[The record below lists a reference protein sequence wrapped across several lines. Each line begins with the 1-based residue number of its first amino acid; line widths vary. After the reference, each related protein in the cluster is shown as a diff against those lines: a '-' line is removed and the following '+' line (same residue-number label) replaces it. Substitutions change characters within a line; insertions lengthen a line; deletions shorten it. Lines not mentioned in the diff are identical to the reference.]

1 MSEMKSAWEKAM
13 EKTDKLGKLSS
24 EELQQME
31 YRPTGNRIAAQYL
44 QEEQFDLDVEITKL
58 KGTGGRKYVIQ
69 GIQEIL
75 IRNIVLPHNEQ
86 SNKTINR
93 ALEGIRLLKENK
105 KQFQEIYDRIGNLL
119 NYYQQARQQAFT
131 QFKSTFESKIQEM
144 SMALQQQPGMNP
156 QNLEAELQRQFQN
169 EWHRVS
175 SQLDTQYEKTLEE
188 QKQLLIQIA

>member
-13 EKTDKLGKLSS
+13 EKADKLGKLSS